1 MKNNF
6 YLSFYFDGHHRTFK
20 VEADG
25 PDKATKKVFP
35 KAKLWART
43 IKLNNPWRGKW
54 KLGPKL
60 VRVFL
65 EDGTVLLE
73 ADGIGSRY
81 DGT

>member
-1 MKNNF
+1 MNKNIF
-6 YLSFYFDGHHRTFK
+6 YLSYYFESHHRTFK
-20 VEADG
+20 VEATG
-25 PDKATKKVFP
+25 PDKAMKKVLP

-43 IKLNNPWRGKW
+43 IKLRNPWRGEW

-60 VRVFL
+60 VRMFL

-81 DGT
+81 VG